1 MGIVTAVLSAPY
13 RVLRWTLGT
22 MGYEMTVRSR
32 ASETRFRQGLNLN
45 VGAGAYHLPGF
56 VSLDYITDYYH
67 GGSKSTAN
75 LVHYDIRSDPL
86 PYDEATVAN
95 IYASHVIEHV
105 ETEHVERFI
114 AEAHRVLKPG
124 GVLRIVCPDARFLY
138 QVSAFE
144 NAFWTWRREQF
155 QRDDRYSVTDHVT
168 PSDCLT
174 RELAS
179 VKMRHYLQAN
189 EATLPPF
196 DVAEREYEGLLEAYR
211 EGLVFNPD
219 QPGDHIN
226 GWDFNRLHQIGVAK
240 GFAHVIQSKHRG
252 SVSAA
257 MQGPDM
263 DRTEPQMSL
272 YVEMVKA

>member
-1 MGIVTAVLSAPY
+1 LGIVTAALSAPY
-13 RVLRWTLGT
+13 RVLQWTLGT

-32 ASETRFRQGLNLN
+32 ASEVHLRRGLNLN

-67 GGSKSTAN
+67 GDTKSTAN
-75 LVHYDIRSDPL
+75 VVHYDIRTDPL
-86 PYDEATVAN
+86 PYDENTVDN

-114 AEAHRVLKPG
+114 AETHRVLKPG
-124 GVLRIVCPDARFLY
+124 GVLRIACPDARFLY
-138 QVSAFE
+138 HVSTFE
-144 NAFWTWRREQF
+144 NAFWTWRRNQF
-155 QRDDRYSVTDHVT
+155 QRDARYLVEDHVA

-179 VKMRHYLQAN
+179 VKMRHYVHAN
-189 EATLPPF
+189 
-196 DVAEREYEGLLEAYR
+196 DVTMPSFEVGEREYEDLLEEYR
-211 EGLVFNPD
+211 AGLVFNSN

-226 GWDFNRLHQIGVAK
+226 GWDFNRLHQIGVAT
-240 GFAHVIQSKHRG
+240 GFAHVIESKHRG